1 MSDAS
6 VDPSVFLD
14 NSEQVTS
21 VFFAT
26 IHYRITQY
34 RMGIMTLGFCRYQ
47 SSQVG
52 SRQGFGLFMMSMQI
66 NLRQTSVSQSV
77 GMDHTLENICF
88 SPSERIWT
96 TGLQRMPDFL
106 IILKLNPIFW
116 HWLMKGKVMKAE
128 EFYWIFKKKSS
139 ECNNDLIPRQSYQ
152 LLCLFWHISFQYM
165 LYKITAVTVFNNC
178 WWKWR
183 KKFIFIEISD
193 DMR

>member
-96 TGLQRMPDFL
+96 TGLQRMPDFW
-106 IILKLNPIFW
+106 IILKLNLIFW
-116 HWLMKGKVMKAE
+116 HWLMKGKWKLKSSTE
-128 EFYWIFKKKSS
+128 SFKKNQANVIMTLFQDSLTNCFVYSDIFLFNICYIKLQQLQFLITVDENEEKSS
-139 ECNNDLIPRQSYQ
+139 Y
-152 LLCLFWHISFQYM
+152 LLKLVMIWGS
-165 LYKITAVTVFNNC
+165 
-178 WWKWR
+178 
-183 KKFIFIEISD
+183 
-193 DMR
+193 